1 MCNRD
6 GETVKYVD
14 KNLQQSRVAVSVFL
28 QFIYRFNESLVFLVK
43 KVYIKCIQNVLKQLT

>member
-43 KVYIKCIQNVLKQLT
+43 KVYTYQMHPKCP